1 VIYIFSDIFSDSLSI
16 LSFCWS
22 TSRGVRVAFNARKQ
36 RNYCIWP
43 AFAIA
48 YMYTHT
54 RVEALIASTQ
64 IYRLKL
70 YGNWPARHAA
80 PATSECYDGVPAP
93 VARRDRWT
101 PISERER
108 TLGDHTGY
116 HLPFSA
122 IMLAENVKLRFTDVY
137 LSDFTGD

>member
-1 VIYIFSDIFSDSLSI
+1 VIYFQIPYQFCRSAGLHLVASEWHSMRVNSEIIVSGRLSR
-16 LSFCWS
+16 LR
-22 TSRGVRVAFNARKQ
+22 T
-36 RNYCIWP
+36 CIR
-43 AFAIA
+43 
-48 YMYTHT
+48 T
-54 RVEALIASTQ
+54 RVEALITSTQ

-93 VARRDRWT
+93 VARRDQWT

-122 IMLAENVKLRFTDVY
+122 IMLAENVELRFTDVY